1 MSEKLSMV
9 SKLLQALG
17 RLPGL
22 AFLENYRR
30 KMDSAHHGILQK
42 VDDVKG
48 TKDDFDLAG
57 KVVTGESEADEGS
70 PPGTSPASE
79 AASPTLPSSA
89 PAEPHARGRQR
100 QDSERGTMMMDALVL
115 GQHPGTPPPATSVSP
130 TDTASA
136 AAMSPPSHRG
146 TLMLQTPLPEVPV
159 ESTTVSY
166 QAAPEIDDDQPPLV
180 SPADSDEQLLR
191 LEYVCQL
198 LRQARQPLCPINGIL
213 TLLPL
218 KTIRAGS
225 RESQELQRAT
235 RADVLTVQREL
246 QMRCPVTALI
256 VGLEEDPGFGE
267 LVRRVGP
274 EKAAVQRFGK
284 RFDVRSLATPNQL
297 AAFCIHIGGVFE
309 DWIYTLFREQG
320 ALTRPG
326 NTRLYGLLCQVRSRL
341 QRRLTHIL
349 VGSFGFDRERD
360 FFDDPI
366 AFSGCYFAATG
377 ESDDRQSFVKGV
389 FDKLVEE
396 QENVEWTRHALASDR
411 RIRWLGYL
419 GLVASASLATWL
431 AIKLFTAIF

>member
-1 MSEKLSMV
+1 MSEKVSMM

-22 AFLENYRR
+22 SFLESYRR
-30 KMDSAHHGILQK
+30 RMDSEYHRVLQQ
-42 VDDVKG
+42 VDDAKG
-48 TKDDFDLAG
+48 TRDDFQHAG
-57 KVVTGESEADEGS
+57 QVVTGDTEGDEESRPETSLATEATS
-70 PPGTSPASE
+70 PPSSTSAGPDAGGPQPQE
-79 AASPTLPSSA
+79 
-89 PAEPHARGRQR
+89 
-100 QDSERGTMMMDALVL
+100 SERGTMMMDALVL
-115 GQHPGTPPPATSVSP
+115 TEHSSAPPPATEVSP
-130 TDTASA
+130 TDSGSTAA
-136 AAMSPPSHRG
+136 TSPPSDRG
-146 TLMLQTPLPEVPV
+146 TLMLQTPLPDVPV
-159 ESTTVSY
+159 EPTSVTY
-166 QAAPEIDDDQPPLV
+166 QAAPDIDDDQPPLV

-274 EKAAVQRFGK
+274 EKAAAQRFGK

-349 VGSFGFDRERD
+349 VGSFGFRRERQ
-360 FFDDPI
+360 FSDDPI

-377 ESDDRQSFVKGV
+377 QSEDRRSFVRGV

-396 QENVEWTRHALASDR
+396 QENVEWTRQAIAGDR
-411 RIRWLGYL
+411 RTRWLGYL
-419 GLVASASLATWL
+419 GVVASASLATWL
-431 AIKLFTAIF
+431 AIKLFATIF